1 MKVASCSS
9 SLTDTQ
15 WALIRPMLPAPKK
28 RGRPP
33 TDRRRVLDAILYV
46 LRGGIQWRL
55 MPAEFPPWQ
64 TVYHVFR
71 QWIQDRHLGVDQRAF
86 AGSGASEGSQTMSA
100 HGLVLE
106 GSAAAHGVFVNLGA
120 G

>member
-1 MKVASCSS
+1 MKIASYSS
-9 SLTDTQ
+9 SLTDAQ
-15 WALIRPMLPAPKK
+15 WALIQPMLPAPKK

-33 TDRRRVLDAILYV
+33 TDRRRVLDAVPYV

-71 QWIQDRHLGVDQRAF
+71 QWIRDHTWESINARLRALVREQVV
-86 AGSGASEGSQTMSA
+86 GPHILA
-100 HGLVLE
+100 HSL
-106 GSAAAHGVFVNLGA
+106 
-120 G
+120 